1 MDKQEN
7 GEEERTVKVSIP
19 VRLRMKLHILKI
31 LEGQNLSKTVE
42 VALEDY
48 FEKTGMDDINLPSEE
63 KELIGLGAGKSR
75 DTED

>member
-1 MDKQEN
+1 MDEQSN

-48 FEKTGMDDINLPSEE
+48 FEKTGMDEINLPNDET
-63 KELIGLGAGKSR
+63 ELIGLGKGKR
-75 DTED
+75 KREED

>member
-1 MDKQEN
+1 MDEQAN

-48 FEKTGMDDINLPSEE
+48 FEKTGMDEIKLPSDET
-63 KELIGLGAGKSR
+63 ELIGLGKGKR
-75 DTED
+75 KREKD

>member
-1 MDKQEN
+1 MDEQET

-48 FEKTGMDDINLPSEE
+48 FEKTGMDEINLPSDET
-63 KELIGLGAGKSR
+63 ELIGLGKGKKQR
-75 DTED
+75 RED